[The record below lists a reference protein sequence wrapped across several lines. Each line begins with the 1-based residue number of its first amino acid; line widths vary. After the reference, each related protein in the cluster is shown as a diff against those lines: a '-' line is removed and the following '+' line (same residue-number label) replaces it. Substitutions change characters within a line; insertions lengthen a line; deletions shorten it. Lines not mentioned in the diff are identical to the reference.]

1 MIRCLFIHSDM
12 LRSPL
17 ADRLEPPAANI
28 QNGYQICSISAQL
41 VEYMR
46 LRWQKMDVVNAADT
60 VYRTPVTTSASSAC
74 ALSP

>member
-1 MIRCLFIHSDM
+1 MIRCLLTHSDV

-28 QNGYQICSISAQL
+28 QNDCQICSISAQL
-41 VEYMR
+41 AEYMR
-46 LRWQKMDVVNAADT
+46 LRWRKMDAVSAADT
-60 VYRTPVTTSASSAC
+60 VYRTPVTTSASSAY